1 MGPSGESCGVDHRL
15 LLIGEPSAGAS
26 RTAYEAMART
36 FPTALVL
43 APNPDSPEAVQM
55 LVEELE
61 PSVLKKLPAQ
71 ELIVLWLDRLEQHL
85 PNGLAVRLLDQLS
98 KSCRDRHRV
107 LRVVATISSR
117 AYGQWA
123 DARQEPLD

>member
-1 MGPSGESCGVDHRL
+1 M
-15 LLIGEPSAGAS
+15 AAS
-26 RTAYEAMART
+26 TFRARYSPGRRTPPWWTPLYEAMART

-43 APNPDSPEAVQM
+43 ASNPDTPEAVQM

-85 PNGLAVRLLDQLS
+85 LNGLTVRLLDQLYE
-98 KSCRDRHRV
+98 SCRDRHRV
-107 LRVVATISSR
+107 QRVVATISSS

-123 DARQEPLD
+123 DARQELLD